1 MYALKVHSR
10 VWKIFCQ
17 LKTLHF
23 LDFLVMQ
30 KNGLIR
36 KIRLISKFV
45 TSQPGNQSNA
55 IHILPNI
62 SRSKDNQKMKL
73 GQLIEYHTNIFLEK
87 SYRYCAGEAIP
98 RPFSTKWKL
107 KISLDQHP
115 EFLFILFYCIS
126 LLKVDEY
133 KNILKLRSWPLAF
146 TFYKGFLENKK
157 RLFVRWISVSIYF

>member
-1 MYALKVHSR
+1 MYALKVHSQ
-10 VWKIFCQ
+10 VWKIVCQ
-17 LKTLHF
+17 LKILHF

-36 KIRLISKFV
+36 KIRLISKFM

-55 IHILPNI
+55 IHTLPNI

-73 GQLIEYHTNIFLEK
+73 GLLIEHHRNIFLEK
-87 SYRYCAGEAIP
+87 SYTYCAAEAIS
-98 RPFSTKWKL
+98 RPFSTKSKL

-126 LLKVDEY
+126 LLRVDEY
-133 KNILKLRSWPLAF
+133 KNILKLRCWPIAF
-146 TFYKGFLENKK
+146 TFYKDFLENKK
-157 RLFVRWISVSIYF
+157 SLFVRWISVSIYF